1 MLSYDRSN
9 SMVKETDYYDVL
21 GVNPTATES
30 EIKKAYYIKV
40 YIHILFY
47 CYIYQQ

>member
-1 MLSYDRSN
+1 
-9 SMVKETDYYDVL
+9 MVKETDFYDVL

-40 YIHILFY
+40 FTYV
-47 CYIYQQ
+47 